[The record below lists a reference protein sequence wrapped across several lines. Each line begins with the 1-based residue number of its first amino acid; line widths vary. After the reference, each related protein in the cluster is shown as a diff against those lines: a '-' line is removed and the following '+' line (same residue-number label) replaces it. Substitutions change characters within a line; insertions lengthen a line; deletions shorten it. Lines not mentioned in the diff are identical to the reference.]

1 MSDESETYPRQNPTR
16 MYFRQDWLNYEMK
29 HKPEINSFKFQLTS
43 YTNLK
48 ELPKAFN
55 ILKIRQ

>member
-1 MSDESETYPRQNPTR
+1 MSPKHI
-16 MYFRQDWLNYEMK
+16 QDKILPGCILGTTGLIMRWSM
-29 HKPEINSFKFQLTS
+29 KPEINSFKFQLTS